1 MANILREALEKA
13 RQHYILKIT
22 RTFPALHSSAELSQL
37 PLTELQEIWKKENL
51 PNK

>member
-13 RQHYILKIT
+13 REHYILKIT
-22 RTFPALHSSAELSQL
+22 RKFPALHSFSELSQL

-51 PNK
+51 YDK